1 MLSLFGLRDESLR
14 AAGRIL
20 LARETQA
27 DLILPCT
34 FRTLVDD
41 NQQHQHRNENKGG
54 QRTQLRC
61 QSAFARIGVDVGG
74 ERFQPLVPMVK
85 MVTAKSSIESVKAR
99 MKPLI
104 MPGSISGRITLR
116 NA

>member
-1 MLSLFGLRDESLR
+1 MLSFFGLRDESLR

-20 LARETQA
+20 LSCETQA
-27 DLILPCT
+27 DLFLPCT

-61 QSAFARIGVDVGG
+61 QSAFTRIGVDVGG
-74 ERFQPLVPMVK
+74 ERFQPLVADGEDGHGKV
-85 MVTAKSSIESVKAR
+85 VDGERESK
-99 MKPLI
+99 
-104 MPGSISGRITLR
+104 G
-116 NA
+116 

>member
-1 MLSLFGLRDESLR
+1 MLSFFGLRDESLR

-20 LARETQA
+20 LSCETQA
-27 DLILPCT
+27 DLFLPCM

-61 QSAFARIGVDVGG
+61 QSAFTRIGVDVGG
-74 ERFQPLVPMVK
+74 ERFQPLVADGEDGHGNV
-85 MVTAKSSIESVKAR
+85 VILQSDSW
-99 MKPLI
+99 
-104 MPGSISGRITLR
+104 
-116 NA
+116 

>member
-14 AAGRIL
+14 AAGRML

-41 NQQHQHRNENKGG
+41 NQQHQHRNEN
-54 QRTQLRC
+54 
-61 QSAFARIGVDVGG
+61 
-74 ERFQPLVPMVK
+74 
-85 MVTAKSSIESVKAR
+85 
-99 MKPLI
+99 
-104 MPGSISGRITLR
+104 
-116 NA
+116 